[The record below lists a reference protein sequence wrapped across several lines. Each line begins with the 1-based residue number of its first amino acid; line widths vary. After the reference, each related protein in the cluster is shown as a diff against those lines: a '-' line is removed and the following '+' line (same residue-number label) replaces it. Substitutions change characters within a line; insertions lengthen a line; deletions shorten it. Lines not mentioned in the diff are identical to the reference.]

1 MKPPSFVQK
10 SEYASSEMVSLIIR
24 HIWVTIKI
32 VESVFGQ
39 LRKIISISTATLL
52 SGYIIKQPYQLFVE
66 FVLHIN
72 KNNRTNID
80 IDETKCNDWGFIFM
94 KISSLKWLLPS
105 FDMADTFNKRSTTIL
120 VNHTLSIEYQQFN
133 FMFNPHN
140 DTWTSQL
147 QYCLRH
153 WTMKIK
159 CY

>member
-1 MKPPSFVQK
+1 MGHDQDCRICFWPIKKNNKYIYSNVIEWLHHKTTLSTFCWIRL
-10 SEYASSEMVSLIIR
+10 SII
-24 HIWVTIKI
+24 
-32 VESVFGQ
+32 
-39 LRKIISISTATLL
+39 
-52 SGYIIKQPYQLFVE
+52 
-66 FVLHIN
+66 HIN

-94 KISSLKWLLPS
+94 KISSLKWLLPL

-140 DTWTSQL
+140 NTWTSQL